1 MSAAPRSTS
10 LLLLLAAASFAC
22 GPARA
27 GEPEPPPPEHAPA
40 AHDTSGFLPRGI
52 HFYGS
57 AGGSWI
63 AAPVSAREHT
73 EVGECFEGGLE
84 ARPLGGL
91 GLHLGA
97 EYQVMPIRRSVTG
110 ILLEGFDVEGNPI
123 GTPFT
128 TEESL
133 TGALLGVRMETQ
145 WRLLPGTWL
154 LGGGG
159 MAHISTRD
167 PNSVHAGTVYTSGSG
182 QPILVLH
189 AEGPDLFGWASS
201 LTLGMRQD
209 FDFLGPLLGIEV
221 RYSAMA
227 NGSEQLRTGS
237 VRIGWGG
244 TPAAHRE
251 R

>member
-1 MSAAPRSTS
+1 MSSAPRSTS

-22 GPARA
+22 GAARA
-27 GEPEPPPPEHAPA
+27 AERESPPPEHASVA
-40 AHDTSGFLPRGI
+40 RDTSGFLPRGI
-52 HFYGS
+52 HLYGS

-63 AAPVSAREHT
+63 AAPVPAREHT

-97 EYQVMPIRRSVTG
+97 EYQVIPIRRSVSG
-110 ILLEGFDVEGNPI
+110 ILLEGTDLEGNPI

-133 TGALLGVRMETQ
+133 TGAMLGIRMETQ

-167 PNSVHAGTVYTSGSG
+167 PNSLQVGSISIAGNG
-182 QPILVLH
+182 QPVLVLH

-201 LTLGMRQD
+201 LTLGVRQD
-209 FDFLGPLLGIEV
+209 FEFLGPLLGIEV
-221 RYSAMA
+221 RYSAMT
-227 NGSEQLRTGS
+227 NGSEQLRMGS
-237 VRIGWGG
+237 VRLGWGG
-244 TPAAHRE
+244 TPVTHRD

>member
-1 MSAAPRSTS
+1 MYSVPRTIS
-10 LLLLLAAASFAC
+10 LLVLLATASFVC
-22 GPARA
+22 GAARA
-27 GEPEPPPPEHAPA
+27 GPPEAAPPEHAPA
-40 AHDTSGFLPRGI
+40 ARDTSGFLPRGI

-63 AAPVSAREHT
+63 AAPAASREHS
-73 EVGECFEGGLE
+73 EVGESFEAGLE

-97 EYQVMPIRRSVTG
+97 EYQILPIRRSITG
-110 ILLEGFDVEGNPI
+110 ILFEGLDAQGNPT

-128 TEESL
+128 TEQSV
-133 TGALLGVRMETQ
+133 TGALLGIRMETQ
-145 WRLLPGTWL
+145 WRLIPGTWL

-167 PNSVHAGTVYTSGSG
+167 PNSLHAGALYIAGG
-182 QPILVLH
+182 DQPILVLH

-221 RYSAMA
+221 RYNAMT
-227 NGSEQLRTGS
+227 NGSQQLRMGS
-237 VRIGWGG
+237 IRIGWGG
-244 TPAAHRE
+244 TPVAHRE